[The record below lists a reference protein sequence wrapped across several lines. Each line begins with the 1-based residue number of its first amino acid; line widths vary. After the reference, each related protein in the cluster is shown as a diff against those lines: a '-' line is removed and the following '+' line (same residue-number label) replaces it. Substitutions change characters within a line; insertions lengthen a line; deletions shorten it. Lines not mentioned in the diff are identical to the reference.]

1 MKLKQLHSDSFSIT
15 ESSDHVNDYDE
26 LLDLSSSPA
35 TDLTG
40 CPSDFKGTISLPK
53 SLTSLRGAPAKL
65 RCLTGHYMY
74 NLESIED
81 GPISAHAINLQRC
94 TRLSSLKG
102 CSADVETLRITD
114 SALRDLSFCPQHASI
129 YVFSQNHNLTSL
141 KGAPTNVTRR
151 ANGAE
156 FTVNDCVNLTSLE
169 HCPKRIEGDFK
180 AANCDLRTM
189 EWVPERVDRDLILRA
204 NVNLTSLSGIRHVK
218 RVGGELNLVNCSIKH
233 GFSELLLIDVV
244 GKIHVSSS
252 ADAHTYG
259 TIQDFINLHRG
270 TGRVGIMKFTRDM
283 TEAGLESYC

>member
-35 TDLTG
+35 TDLTE
-40 CPSDFKGTISLPK
+40 CPSDFIGTIILPK
-53 SLTSLRGAPAKL
+53 NITSLHGAPAKL
-65 RCLTGHYMY
+65 QCITGHYMDK
-74 NLESIED
+74 LISIEN
-81 GPISAHAINLQRC
+81 GPTSAHAINLHGC

-102 CSADVETLRITD
+102 CSADVETLRITG

-129 YVFSQNHNLTSL
+129 YGFSQNHNLTSL

-189 EWVPERVDRDLILRA
+189 EWVPERVDGDLILRA

-218 RVGGELNLVNCSIKH
+218 RVGRELNLVNCSIKH

-259 TIQDFINLHRG
+259 TIQGFINLHRG